1 MSSPASSLKRAPF
14 PEPRA
19 PRFPSSNWTFAGIG
33 QLLVCQEHRPIS
45 SSVFSPLENFCFGS
59 PELFEFGSSSAD
71 TLTSPATGPST
82 GQTRRC
88 LIQKTSS
95 EGTPRGQNIM
105 GTSPFQR
112 SVELSVVSDQLPISL
127 TESSFGGLMLAGNSS
142 LWLVSSSGLVRN
154 TPLLKFGFDLGQGH
168 FNLGP
173 FSYAHL
179 SPYAVKMNGAA
190 SFDFLA
196 GQLQRTEQN
205 RSSDLFSTSQD
216 SIVPLSTE
224 QFPAYPTTPDLS
236 SVVVEAA
243 ILFDLELNGS
253 KEAGIAAATDTY
265 KEVVSR
271 RATLGG
277 GSRKDREWRRLDF
290 SPDSIISGTRSSRR
304 VFKRVEEQI
313 QERLFQ
319 LNALDQ
325 LEDSGIFSEQERLL
339 RISIKCELDRLWKM
353 EEISWS
359 QKAKET
365 WLKLGDRN
373 TRFFHRVAN
382 ARKRH
387 NNLDRILVNGIATQ
401 GQQELKTAAV
411 RFFQDLYSDP
421 ISHRPFPQVSTLHLA
436 EILHELRFRFLH
448 GGYPSSDCS
457 SSSVDSYCPISS
469 SFCGA
474 HLFSCFIAAC
484 TSGGSVS
491 VAGGSYAAFFTSS
504 ISAVCSTLPGST
516 PPIFYRQITS
526 WVSPNNPSP
535 GNFTCGMELEGYQKN
550 SSSDDLASE
559 WIILFLKLSTLIL
572 GSSWISDYT
581 KITNLP
587 FRSEPSSSFTEATMG
602 QIIKVIFSVLT
613 GAEQVIKPVN
623 QFRLIINVIFS
634 TRFNDETMALIPMN
648 CCNKISMIKG
658 GKIDGVDEN
667 NYMF

>member
-1 MSSPASSLKRAPF
+1 MWLEGILQVAFSKGWKFPTDCGNSSPRRSVSVSSFSTAEGRFLKISEACLNGKFFFVLVPTQSSSDGWKSLLTLCQSWIASNLAPPPPVSSTSSTKPPSSFAEVVKGPTLPTHGRCVEVANSGTLGITVEKDGIRDRQLYLECCIVFRFCSQAPIDWTRFRRWANSSWGSALNAPLQKLDDDLWLLYCDSKAKVDRILALNRRSFGDIPIFLDKWIPEAGCSKLLRKEGIVWITIRGIPIHLRSTDLFRQIGMSCGDYLGFEACSSLSSIRLKIRYVRSLPEVIPLHFEGKVF
-14 PEPRA
+14 PVEVNLDSEFHSA
-19 PRFPSSNWTFAGIG
+19 ASE
-33 QLLVCQEHRPIS
+33 VCQEHRPIS

-304 VFKRVEEQI
+304 GVS
-313 QERLFQ
+313 L
-319 LNALDQ
+319 
-325 LEDSGIFSEQERLL
+325 S
-339 RISIKCELDRLWKM
+339 
-353 EEISWS
+353 
-359 QKAKET
+359 
-365 WLKLGDRN
+365 
-373 TRFFHRVAN
+373 
-382 ARKRH
+382 
-387 NNLDRILVNGIATQ
+387 
-401 GQQELKTAAV
+401 
-411 RFFQDLYSDP
+411 
-421 ISHRPFPQVSTLHLA
+421 PQ
-436 EILHELRFRFLH
+436 
-448 GGYPSSDCS
+448 
-457 SSSVDSYCPISS
+457 
-469 SFCGA
+469 
-474 HLFSCFIAAC
+474 
-484 TSGGSVS
+484 
-491 VAGGSYAAFFTSS
+491 
-504 ISAVCSTLPGST
+504 
-516 PPIFYRQITS
+516 
-526 WVSPNNPSP
+526 
-535 GNFTCGMELEGYQKN
+535 
-550 SSSDDLASE
+550 
-559 WIILFLKLSTLIL
+559 
-572 GSSWISDYT
+572 
-581 KITNLP
+581 
-587 FRSEPSSSFTEATMG
+587 
-602 QIIKVIFSVLT
+602 
-613 GAEQVIKPVN
+613 
-623 QFRLIINVIFS
+623 
-634 TRFNDETMALIPMN
+634 
-648 CCNKISMIKG
+648 
-658 GKIDGVDEN
+658 
-667 NYMF
+667 